1 MVKRWAAFAALVAT
15 TYLAATAEVALLAWI
30 VSRLAIDQPS
40 LALLVSQWGQQWA
53 LLLAS
58 CTAACLLIR
67 PAAGRRGVLRQVGLI
82 ALVCALSLA
91 LCLLAGGLAA
101 LLEKLELT
109 RVFTSI
115 PNRARQASA
124 EVMLAMAERSGLPLA
139 GFMIFLSLRTLKPSL
154 GRQAIA
160 ASAPPADHPSF
171 PS

>member
-1 MVKRWAAFAALVAT
+1 MVKRWVSLAALVAT
-15 TYLAATAEVALLAWI
+15 AYLAATAEAALLAWI
-30 VSRLAIDQPS
+30 VRWLAIDQPS
-40 LALLVSQWGQQWA
+40 LALLVPPWGQKWA
-53 LLLAS
+53 FLLAA

-139 GFMIFLSLRTLKPSL
+139 GFMIFLSLRPWKSSL
-154 GRQAIA
+154 GRQNIT
-160 ASAPPADHPSF
+160 ASAPPADHP
-171 PS
+171 